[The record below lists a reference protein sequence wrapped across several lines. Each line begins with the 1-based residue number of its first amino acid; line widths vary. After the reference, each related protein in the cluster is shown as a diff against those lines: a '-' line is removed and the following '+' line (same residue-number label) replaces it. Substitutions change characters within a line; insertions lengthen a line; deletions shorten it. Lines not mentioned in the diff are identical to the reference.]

1 MRRRG
6 LSVVVPWCAALVS
19 CGLITCVGSGCGGGS
34 PDATDSDSAG
44 YVDSGPGGGVL
55 TLPAGSDSG
64 IDLTTAGGMKFDM
77 GAPVE
82 TDALPGGG
90 GDCWGGGPTGNTPDF
105 SNIWIAN
112 SPEGTVSK
120 IDTVTGVELARY
132 STGPEAVPEPSR
144 TSVNLYGDAVV
155 VNRGGGLTG
164 SPSAGSV
171 TKIAARE
178 EDCDDRDGSGSIET
192 SGGAGGVLPWFQ
204 DECVLWNHPIPS
216 DHYQHGPR
224 PVAWEGA
231 VGLDGCANADPRVW
245 IGWYDYAG
253 NTGRFQRLNSTTG
266 QVEDEVVVPAW
277 SSGVAQLSYGP
288 YGGAVD
294 GNLDFWVVGW
304 QQGPLVR
311 IDGETLEYDRVEFPQ
326 PPSGQMWTYGM
337 ALDQHGNPWI
347 ASAGVA
353 AGYDAQTGQWSFID
367 TGNQSMRGVM
377 VSDED
382 RAYYA
387 VDAGAGLGGGCGLG
401 VIDVNTKSMLA
412 PLVNI
417 PGCVT
422 PVGVSIDVDGFIWL
436 VDQGANQAFKISP
449 QNYSVQLTV
458 TGLNQP
464 YTYSDMT
471 GAGLQLVTFPPVG

>member
-6 LSVVVPWCAALVS
+6 LVVVVPWCAVLLS
-19 CGLITCVGSGCGGGS
+19 GTLFTCVGAGCGGGGS
-34 PDATDSDSAG
+34 GDSDSDI
-44 YVDSGPGGGVL
+44 DSGAVSSPGVTASTSG
-55 TLPAGSDSG
+55 SG
-64 IDLTTAGGMKFDM
+64 IDLTNSGGADMKFDM
-77 GAPVE
+77 GDGFE

-120 IDTVTGVELARY
+120 IDTKSGVELARY
-132 STGPEAVPEPSR
+132 RTGPEAVSEPSR
-144 TSVNLYGDAVV
+144 TSVGLYGDAVV
-155 VNRGGGLTG
+155 VNRGGGIVG
-164 SPSAGSV
+164 SPSAGSI
-171 TKIAARE
+171 TKIAARPD
-178 EDCDDRDGSGSIET
+178 DCVDRNNNGVIET
-192 SGGAGGVLPWFQ
+192 SSGAGDVYPWFQ
-204 DECVLWNHPIPS
+204 DECVVWNHPIPS

-231 VGLDGCANADPRVW
+231 VGLDGCANANPRVW
-245 IGWYDYAG
+245 IGWYDYAA
-253 NTGRFQRLNSTTG
+253 NTGRFRRLSSVTG
-266 QVEDEVVVPAW
+266 EAEDEVAVPGW
-277 SSGVAQLSYGP
+277 SSALAQLSYGP

-294 GNLDFWVVGW
+294 KNLDFWVIGW
-304 QQGPLVR
+304 QQGPLIR
-311 IDGETLEYDRVEFPQ
+311 IDGDTLDVERVEVPQ

-337 ALDQHGNPWI
+337 ALDQYGNPWI

-353 AGYDAQTGQWSFID
+353 ASFDAASGQWSFIN

-377 VSDED
+377 VSDAD

-387 VDAGAGLGGGCGLG
+387 VDVGAGLLGGCGLA
-401 VIDVNTKSMLA
+401 VIDVKSKSTVA
-412 PLVNI
+412 PLVAI
-417 PGCVT
+417 PGCVS
-422 PVGVSIDVDGFIWL
+422 PVGVSVDVDGFIWL

-449 QNYSVQLTV
+449 QNYAVQLTV

-471 GAGLQLVTFPPVG
+471 GAGLKLVTFPPVG